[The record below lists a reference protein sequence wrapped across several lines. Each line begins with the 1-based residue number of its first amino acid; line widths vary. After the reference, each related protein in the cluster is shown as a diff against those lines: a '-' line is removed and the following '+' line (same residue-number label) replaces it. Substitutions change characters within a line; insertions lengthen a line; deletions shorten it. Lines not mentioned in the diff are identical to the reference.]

1 MSYYRSMIDHD
12 AYILREGTGTSG
24 VVETARLA
32 AGRLADHL
40 IPHLIVGGIAV
51 QEHGY
56 PRVTIDVDMVVPDVL
71 DALEILTA
79 DVTGPLFRL
88 RGGIEDRIQ
97 DRRTET
103 MIDLLPAGKV
113 LREGCQVPFPLPT
126 VASDELQIV
135 GLEKL
140 ISLKLDSWSHAPLRR
155 LKDKSDVV
163 EIILRRKLP
172 RDLAVDTAVQR
183 FYLETWDGLKAER

>member
-1 MSYYRSMIDHD
+1 MPYCNAMIDHD
-12 AYILREGTGTSG
+12 AYVLREGTGTSG
-24 VVETARLA
+24 VIETARLA

-40 IPHLIVGGIAV
+40 IPHLIVGGIAL

-56 PRVTIDVDMVVPDVL
+56 PRVTIDVDIVVPDVL

-88 RGGIEDRIQ
+88 PGGIEDRIQ

-113 LREGCQVPFPLPT
+113 LKQGCKVPFPMPT
-126 VASDELQIV
+126 VASDQLQII

-140 ISLKLDSWSHAPLRR
+140 ISLKLDSWANSPLRR
-155 LKDKSDVV
+155 LRDRGDVV

-172 RDLAVDTAVQR
+172 RDLAVDPAVLQS
-183 FYLETWDGLKAER
+183 YLEIWDGLKAEK

>member
-1 MSYYRSMIDHD
+1 MPYYDPMIDHD

-79 DVTGPLFRL
+79 DVTGPLFR
-88 RGGIEDRIQ
+88 
-97 DRRTET
+97 RRTET

-172 RDLAVDTAVQR
+172 RDLAVDAAVRR
-183 FYLETWDGLKAER
+183 FYLETWDGLKAEK